1 MGRVGCWVSS
11 VYTVWSC
18 VVKGV
23 RADQTACIV
32 CCAVSPQP
40 LAPSCVSDALAWTTV
55 SSKRNSVKLKQLT
68 GPSTSLPEPSHP
80 NLPGKGREREAS
92 PTQIL
97 LLWAEGLRGLRKR
110 QGTLTLSADIT
121 LCVCVLCRSLCPG

>member
-40 LAPSCVSDALAWTTV
+40 LAPSCVSYALAWTTV

-80 NLPGKGREREAS
+80 NLTQTCPGKGERERRPLPRS
-92 PTQIL
+92 FYF
-97 LLWAEGLRGLRKR
+97 GLKDCGGCAKGKAL
-110 QGTLTLSADIT
+110 
-121 LCVCVLCRSLCPG
+121 